1 MQSMYE
7 GKLIFSQLM
16 DFVPWRRFQTC
27 VKRYRGDY
35 KVKTY
40 PCAEQFRVMAFAQL
54 TYRHSLREIETCLR
68 AVKTKLYHMG
78 IRSTIC
84 HSNLAHANNQR
95 DWRIYADFAQVLIQR
110 AKQLYLD
117 EDLGLDLD
125 ATVYALD
132 ASTIDL
138 CLSMFPWA
146 KFRKAK
152 GAVKLHTLMNLQGS
166 IPEFILISDGKLH
179 DVNVLDYLLPV
190 PGAYY
195 VMDRGYLDFERLYA
209 MHQAKA
215 YFVTRAKRNFTFKRR
230 YSHEVDKSTGV
241 QCDQTIVLKTFYSF
255 QGYPEPIRRIRYY
268 DENLD
273 KRLVFLTNNFE
284 LPATTIAALYKSR
297 WQIELFFKWIKQH
310 LRIKSFYGTSQ
321 NAVKSQ
327 IWIAVS
333 TYLLVAIVKKELRID
348 LPLYTILQILSLV
361 QFEKTPILQALST
374 SDYKIQEPTCRNQL
388 LLFE

>member
-35 KVKTY
+35 KVKAYT
-40 PCAEQFRVMAFAQL
+40 CAEQFRVMAFAQL

-78 IRSTIC
+78 VRSTIC

-132 ASTIDL
+132 ASTVDL
-138 CLSMFPWA
+138 CLSLFPWA

-152 GAVKLHTLMNLQGS
+152 GAVKLHTLMNLQGN

-195 VMDRGYLDFERLYA
+195 VMDRGYLDFKRLHT

-241 QCDQTIVLKTFYSF
+241 QCDQTVVLKTFYSF
-255 QGYPEPIRRIRYY
+255 QGYPEPLRRIRYY
-268 DENLD
+268 DENLG

-333 TYLLVAIVKKELRID
+333 TYLLVAIVKKELRVD

-374 SDYKIQEPTCRNQL
+374 SDYTTQEPTCRNQL

>member
-1 MQSMYE
+1 
-7 GKLIFSQLM
+7 M

-40 PCAEQFRVMAFAQL
+40 TCAEQFRVMAFAQL

-152 GAVKLHTLMNLQGS
+152 GAVKLHTLMNLQGN

-241 QCDQTIVLKTFYSF
+241 QCDQTVVLKTFYSF
-255 QGYPEPIRRIRYY
+255 QGYPEPLRRIRYY
-268 DENLD
+268 DENLG
-273 KRLVFLTNNFE
+273 KRVVFLTNNFE

-374 SDYKIQEPTCRNQL
+374 SDYKSQEPTCRNQL

>member
-40 PCAEQFRVMAFAQL
+40 TSAEQFRVMAFAQL

-95 DWRIYADFAQVLIQR
+95 DWRIHADFAQVLIQK

-138 CLSMFPWA
+138 CLSLFPWA

-179 DVNVLDYLLPV
+179 DVNVLDYLLPL

-230 YSHEVDKSTGV
+230 YSHGVDKSTGV
-241 QCDQTIVLKTFYSF
+241 QCDQTVVLKTFYSF
-255 QGYPEPIRRIRYY
+255 QGYPEPLRRIRYY
-268 DENLD
+268 DENLG

-361 QFEKTPILQALST
+361 QFEKIPILQALST
-374 SDYKIQEPTCRNQL
+374 SDYTTQEPTCHNQL

>member
-1 MQSMYE
+1 MQSMYD

-27 VKRYRGDY
+27 VNRYQGDY

-152 GAVKLHTLMNLQGS
+152 GAVKLHTLMNLQGN

-241 QCDQTIVLKTFYSF
+241 QCDQTIVLKTFYSL
-255 QGYPEPIRRIRYY
+255 QGYPEPLRRIRYY
-268 DENLD
+268 DDNLG

-348 LPLYTILQILSLV
+348 LPLYTILQIMSLV
-361 QFEKTPILQALST
+361 QFEKNPILQVLST
-374 SDYKIQEPTCRNQL
+374 SDYKTQEPTCRNQL

>member
-1 MQSMYE
+1 MYE

-16 DFVPWRRFQTC
+16 DFIPWRRFQTC
-27 VKRYRGDY
+27 VTRYRGDY

-40 PCAEQFRVMAFAQL
+40 TCAEHFRVMAFAQL

-68 AVKTKLYHMG
+68 AVQPKLYHMG
-78 IRSTIC
+78 IRSTIG

-95 DWRIYADFAQVLIQR
+95 DWRIYADFAQVLIHK

-117 EDLGLDLD
+117 EDLGLDID

-146 KFRKAK
+146 KFRKTK
-152 GAVKLHTLMNLQGS
+152 GAVKLHTLMNLQGN
-166 IPEFILISDGKLH
+166 IPEFIHISDGKLH
-179 DVNVLDYLLPV
+179 DVNVLDHLLPV

-195 VMDRGYLDFERLYA
+195 VMDRGYLDFGRLHTL
-209 MHQAKA
+209 HQAKA
-215 YFVTRAKRNFTFKRR
+215 YFVTRAKRNFAFTRR

-241 QCDQTIVLKTFYSF
+241 QCDQTVVLETFYSF
-255 QGYPEPIRRIRYY
+255 QGYPEPLRRIRYY

-273 KRLVFLTNNFE
+273 KRLVFLTNDFD

-310 LRIKSFYGTSQ
+310 LRIKVFYGTSQ

-333 TYLLVAIVKKELRID
+333 TYLLVAIIKKELCVD
-348 LPLYTILQILSLV
+348 LSIYTILQILSLV
-361 QFEKTPILQALST
+361 QFEKTPIMRALSGSSYNT
-374 SDYKIQEPTCRNQL
+374 QEPTCHNQL
-388 LLFE
+388 RLFE

>member
-1 MQSMYE
+1 MQNMYE
-7 GKLIFSQLM
+7 GRLIFSQLM

-27 VKRYRGDY
+27 VRRYRGDY
-35 KVKTY
+35 KAKTY
-40 PCAEQFRVMAFAQL
+40 TCAEQFRVMAFAQL

-138 CLSMFPWA
+138 CLSLFPWA

-241 QCDQTIVLKTFYSF
+241 QCDQTVVLKTFYSF
-255 QGYPEPIRRIRYY
+255 QGYPEPLRRIRYY
-268 DENLD
+268 DENQG

-297 WQIELFFKWIKQH
+297 WSIELFFKWIKQH

-333 TYLLVAIVKKELRID
+333 TYVLVAIVKKELRID

-374 SDYKIQEPTCRNQL
+374 SDYTTQEPTCHNQL

>member
-1 MQSMYE
+1 MYE

-40 PCAEQFRVMAFAQL
+40 RCAEQFRVMAFAQL

-95 DWRIYADFAQVLIQR
+95 DWRIYADFAQILIQR

-152 GAVKLHTLMNLQGS
+152 GAVKLHTLMNLQGN

-195 VMDRGYLDFERLYA
+195 VMDRGYLDFQRLYV

-241 QCDQTIVLKTFYSF
+241 QCDQTIILKTFYSF

-268 DENLD
+268 DENLG

-284 LPATTIAALYKSR
+284 LSATTIAALYKSR

-374 SDYKIQEPTCRNQL
+374 SDYTTQEPTCRNQL